1 MGFNKRFLT
10 EDLIIRTP
18 NERLGTLFNADALI
32 MDTWSAKFYE
42 LYSAGLDKYEILL
55 IFQ

>member
-55 IFQ
+55 MFQ